1 MHLLTYVTLPGSR
14 GNQGIGSRGQGIG
27 RGTGGR
33 GRGRGRGIG
42 CRGRGSTSFTNRHWE
57 PAEKDDDIPP
67 PSFTFSEA
75 TGLNAVIQQ
84 NSPPVVYFRHLFS
97 DDIITLL
104 VDETNR

>member
-57 PAEKDDDIPP
+57 P
-67 PSFTFSEA
+67 
-75 TGLNAVIQQ
+75 
-84 NSPPVVYFRHLFS
+84 PVVYFRHLFS